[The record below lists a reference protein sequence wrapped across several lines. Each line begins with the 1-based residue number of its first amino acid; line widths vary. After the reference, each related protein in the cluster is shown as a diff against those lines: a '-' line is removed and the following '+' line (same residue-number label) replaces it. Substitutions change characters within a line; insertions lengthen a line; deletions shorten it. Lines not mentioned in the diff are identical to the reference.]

1 MKTILI
7 VLDSVG
13 VGALPDARE
22 YDPEPGNTLGNIA
35 GAVGGLTMPFM
46 EGLGLGKVTEVKGL
60 RQNLPALGAYGKMA
74 SRTKGK
80 DTTAGHWEIAGLL
93 LDRPLPTFPQ
103 GFPDDFILDYQEAIG
118 RLTLGNVVASGTEI
132 IQRLGAAHMET
143 GYPIVYTSA
152 DSVFQLAAHEEV
164 IPLHQLYQFCETA
177 RRMLTDDLGVGR
189 VIARPFVGAPGNFSR
204 TANRHDYSLRPI
216 GPTILEGLAA
226 AGKQV
231 LAVGKIKD
239 IYAGYG
245 ITGHRPT
252 TSNAEGIAV
261 TLEMLDQLEDG
272 LIFTNLVD
280 FDMLYGHRNNPQGY
294 AEALEEADR
303 LLAPLAKR
311 CEAEGILLMITA
323 DHGNDPTTADTDH
336 NREYVPVLACGGGIK
351 KGVDLGIRE
360 TFADIAATLAE
371 RHQIP
376 WTGPGK
382 SFYPLIK
389 DQS

>member
-13 VGALPDARE
+13 VGALPDAGE
-22 YDPEPGNTLGNIA
+22 YDPESGNTLGNIA

-46 EGLGLGKVTEVKGL
+46 ESLGLGKVTEVKGL
-60 RQNLPALGAYGKMA
+60 RHSLPALGAYGKMA
-74 SRTKGK
+74 SQTKGK

-93 LDRPLPTFPQ
+93 LDKPLPTFPQ
-103 GFPDDFILDYQEAIG
+103 GFPEDFILDYQEAIG

-132 IQRLGAAHMET
+132 IERLGAAHMET

-164 IPLHQLYQFCETA
+164 VPLQQLYQWCETA
-177 RRMLTDDLGVGR
+177 RKMLADDLGVGR
-189 VIARPFVGAPGNFSR
+189 VIARPFIGRPGNFTR

-226 AGKQV
+226 AGRQV

-239 IYAGYG
+239 IYAGCG
-245 ITGHRPT
+245 VTGHRPT
-252 TSNAEGIAV
+252 VSNADGIAA
-261 TLEMLDQLEDG
+261 TFQMLDQLQDG

-280 FDMLYGHRNNPQGY
+280 FDMIYGHRNNPQGY
-294 AEALEEADR
+294 AQALEEADR

-311 CEAEGILLMITA
+311 CEEEGVMLMITA

-336 NREYVPVLACGGGIK
+336 NREYVPILACGGGLK
-351 KGVDLGIRE
+351 KGVDLGTRE

-371 RHQIP
+371 RHQIS
-376 WTGPGK
+376 WSGPGK
-382 SFYPLIK
+382 SFYSLIK
-389 DQS
+389 E

>member
-13 VGALPDARE
+13 VGALPDAGE

-46 EGLGLGKVTEVKGL
+46 ESLGLGKVTEVKGL
-60 RQNLPALGAYGKMA
+60 RQDMTALGAYGKMA
-74 SRTKGK
+74 SQTKGK

-93 LDRPLPTFPQ
+93 LDKPLPTFPQ

-118 RLTLGNVVASGTEI
+118 CLTLGNVVASGTEI
-132 IQRLGAAHMET
+132 IERLGAVHMET
-143 GYPIVYTSA
+143 GYPIIYTSA

-164 IPLHQLYQFCETA
+164 VPLYQLYQWCETA
-177 RRMLTDDLGVGR
+177 RNLLRDDLGVGR
-189 VIARPFVGAPGNFSR
+189 VIARPFIGKPGSFTR

-216 GPTILEGLAA
+216 GPTVLESLAA

-252 TSNAEGIAV
+252 ASNADGIAA
-261 TLEMLDQLEDG
+261 TFQMLDQLQDG

-280 FDMLYGHRNNPQGY
+280 FDMIYGHRNNPQGY
-294 AEALEEADR
+294 AQALEEADG

-311 CEAEGILLMITA
+311 CEEEGIMLMITA

-336 NREYVPVLACGGGIK
+336 NREYVPILACGGGLK
-351 KGVDLGIRE
+351 KGVDLGTRE

-371 RHQIP
+371 RHQIA
-376 WTGPGK
+376 WKGPGK
-382 SFYPLIK
+382 SFYSLIK
-389 DQS
+389 G